1 MLRGAGFFV
10 SLTPHTGGGEREVRD
25 VAEQTPPRYCS
36 VCRHE
41 LKPEDY
47 LSCPKCGTAVI
58 LEAQVPTPEADRAVP
73 APPQPD
79 AGAPGEPAQE
89 QPTQRGWWRRH
100 PILTGGVGIIVVLFV
115 FISVVGSLGGGGGGG
130 EEKKGATGGKVGEMQ
145 TVSKSV
151 DRKNLPYA
159 NVDLKM
165 GEGELSVT
173 GGADADRLMEADFS
187 YNVSAWKPKVSKHAP
202 ADFNNLKV
210 RQGSVEGARGGD
222 ARNEWDIR
230 LNDEVHTHLVVEV
243 GAGESDLDLDSLNLG
258 IPGHLEP
265 VDLTVQMGAGD
276 TTVDLTGGYTK
287 PFPHIDASIQG
298 GVGVQGGVGEA
309 TVLLPSRVG
318 VKVKAQG
325 GLGKIDAKGL
335 QRVDDSSYV
344 NDAYG
349 ESEVTLRVDI
359 EGGFREINLEVV

>member
-1 MLRGAGFFV
+1 M
-10 SLTPHTGGGEREVRD
+10 VRN

-36 VCRHE
+36 VCHHQ

-47 LSCPKCGTAVI
+47 LSCPKCGTPLI
-58 LEAQVPTPEADRAVP
+58 LAARVPTPEADRSVP
-73 APPQPD
+73 VPPQPD
-79 AGAPGEPAQE
+79 AGSPGAPAQE
-89 QPTQRGWWRRH
+89 QPVQEQPAQRGWWRRH
-100 PILTGGVGIIVVLFV
+100 PILSGGLGIIVVLLV

-130 EEKKGATGGKVGEMQ
+130 EEKKGATDGTQNGESLKEVIRSDYEKVGEMQ

-151 DRKNLPYA
+151 RNNLPYA
-159 NVDLKM
+159 TVDLKM
-165 GEGELSVT
+165 GEGELNVT

-187 YNVSAWKPKVSKHAP
+187 YNVPAWKPKVSKHAP
-202 ADFNNLKV
+202 GDFNNLKV

-258 IPGHLEP
+258 VPGSQEP
-265 VDLTVQMGAGD
+265 MDLTVQMGAGD
-276 TTVDLTGGYTK
+276 TTVDLTGDYTK

-298 GVGVQGGVGEA
+298 GVGEA
-309 TVLLPSRVG
+309 KVLLPSRVG
-318 VKVKAQG
+318 VKVKAQ